1 MNAKCIAT
9 VKQMETTETASSLRW
24 NSEINTYV
32 CDSISFTSRVVEFLT
47 DNKCC
52 TINKGALIV
61 LLGHLYGTVKFTF
74 QPLARFNSR
83 EGSLHRHTVQQR
95 CYFWDTPGMIST
107 YQWCQQITLPM
118 KAQRSKLLVE
128 QKTNL
133 LPIQSFSLS
142 MPGFHSRILNLSS
155 PILLPT
161 VFI

>member
-83 EGSLHRHTVQQR
+83 EGSPHRHTVQQR
-95 CYFWDTPGMIST
+95 CYSWDTPGMIST

-155 PILLPT
+155 PILLST